1 VKLPLFDTLV
11 ATIDETRVPGGLEHI
26 AQPYRLLVDARKG
39 WAEASNALLDAAEGD
54 ALFLDDDATLTPTTL
69 SLLAQYYD
77 RASVFGFTL
86 ITPQGG
92 WDRGWQVASAG
103 MGADREG
110 RLSHGSDVRDV
121 MTPSYVAHVTTSAI
135 YIKHEVIAAGVRF
148 PVWPG
153 AHHEDVAFTFDC
165 WLHGFKVAY
174 LPGLVEHPLTGAGA
188 GATKSGQEGFSEKRA
203 VNMFHL
209 EEWKAEKDI
218 VGAIAAGG
226 IPLGRRPIDGPE

>member
-1 VKLPLFDTLV
+1 MIDILV

-26 AQPYRLLVDARKG
+26 GQPARLLVDTRKG
-39 WAEASNALLDAAEGD
+39 WADASNALLDQAEHD

-69 SLLAQYYD
+69 SLLEQYYD
-77 RASVFGFTL
+77 KADVFGFTL
-86 ITPQGG
+86 IRPQGG
-92 WDRGWQVASAG
+92 WNDGWQVASAG
-103 MGADREG
+103 MGTDREG

-135 YIKHEVIAAGVRF
+135 YIKHEVIRAGVRF

-153 AHHEDVAFTFDC
+153 AHHEDVVFTFDV

-188 GATKSGQEGFSEKRA
+188 GVTKSGQAGFAEQRT
-203 VNMFHL
+203 VNARHL
-209 EEWKAEKDI
+209 EAWTREKNI
-218 VGAIAAGG
+218 IGAIAAGR
-226 IPLGRRPIDGPE
+226 IPLGRRPIDGTE